1 MEEEPGK
8 EVALPLEVHQA
19 SRLEE
24 QVHLATKVQVH
35 LEHLLRQATMKTQAN
50 PTSPLTYSALSAP

>member
-19 SRLEE
+19 SRLED
-24 QVHLATKVQVH
+24 QVH
-35 LEHLLRQATMKTQAN
+35 LEHHHHQATMKTPAN
-50 PTSPLTYSALSAP
+50 PTSPLMYSALSAL